1 MVYLD
6 EPIYPVVPSVSAR
19 PPSGGISLEPYD
31 PQYSKVLIKQ
41 SEVAMTTLAL
51 NLGDKY
57 RESYCT
63 PRTITINLSEELEA
77 NNDRFYM
84 VMVLRAE
91 GKDVDQY
98 R

>member
-1 MVYLD
+1 MPSKRKKSPKKPT
-6 EPIYPVVPSVSAR
+6 PI
-19 PPSGGISLEPYD
+19 IEPYI
-31 PQYSKVLIKQ
+31 PQHSSILIKQ
-41 SEVAMTTLAL
+41 SDVDMTTLAL